1 MLSCRSA
8 DDKFA
13 LPASGVY
20 YQPSAADQTAMGR
33 ERPRTKMIALYG
45 KGGIGKSTVASN
57 LAAVLAM
64 QGRKVLLVGCDPK
77 HDSTIT
83 LVNKGPIRTVIN
95 QLGSQVRDASDIVME
110 GRFGM
115 HCIECGGPE
124 PGVGC
129 GGRGVS
135 RMFEILDDL
144 DLIARG
150 GYDVAIFDVLGDVV
164 CGGFAAPL
172 RQGRAEIVYIVVA
185 ESVMALF
192 AANNIAKA
200 VRRFSSN
207 GVALGGLIVNLWDR
221 TTKVGALEA
230 FASALRTRVIAYIPH
245 DPLVRRAEVVK
256 RPVVELAPDSE
267 VAATFCRL
275 ATEVLEDSVEV
286 HPVPTPV
293 EDNLFDDFIRE
304 VFGGDAP

>member
-1 MLSCRSA
+1 
-8 DDKFA
+8 
-13 LPASGVY
+13 
-20 YQPSAADQTAMGR
+20 MGQDR
-33 ERPRTKMIALYG
+33 LRTRMVALYG

-57 LAAVLAM
+57 LAAVFAIE
-64 QGRKVLLVGCDPK
+64 GRKVLLVGCDPK

-83 LVNKGPIRTVIN
+83 LVNGGPVRTVIN
-95 QLGSQVRDASDIVME
+95 QLGTRVRDASDILME

-144 DLIARG
+144 DLIRRG
-150 GYDVAIFDVLGDVV
+150 DYDVAVFDVLGDVV

-172 RQGRAEIVYIVVA
+172 RQGRAELVYIVVA

-200 VRRFSSN
+200 VRRFASN
-207 GVALGGLIVNLWDR
+207 GVALGGLIVNQKDPS
-221 TTKVGALEA
+221 TNVQALEA
-230 FASALRTRVIAYIPH
+230 FASALNTRILAYVPM
-245 DPLVRRAEVVK
+245 DPMVRKAEVVK
-256 RPVVELAPDSE
+256 RPVVEMAPDSE
-267 VAATFCRL
+267 VAATFRRL
-275 ATEVLEDSVEV
+275 ATQVLADSVEA
-286 HPVPTPV
+286 HPVPTPI
-293 EDNLFDDFIRE
+293 EDSRFDDFIRE
-304 VFGGDAP
+304 IFGEDRP

>member
-1 MLSCRSA
+1 
-8 DDKFA
+8 
-13 LPASGVY
+13 
-20 YQPSAADQTAMGR
+20 MGQD
-33 ERPRTKMIALYG
+33 RPRTRMVALYG

-57 LAAVLAM
+57 LSAVLAIE
-64 QGRKVLLVGCDPK
+64 GRKVLLVGCDPK

-83 LVNKGPIRTVIN
+83 LVNGGPVRTVIQ
-95 QLGSQVRDASDIVME
+95 QLGTRVRDASDIVME

-144 DLIARG
+144 DLIERG
-150 GYDVAIFDVLGDVV
+150 GYDVAVFDVLGDVV

-172 RQGRAEIVYIVVA
+172 RPGRAELVYIVVA

-200 VRRFSSN
+200 VRRFASN
-207 GVALGGLIVNLWDR
+207 GIALGGLIVNQRDS
-221 TTKVGALEA
+221 TTNMAALEA
-230 FASALRTRVIAYIPH
+230 FASALGTRILATIPV
-245 DPLVRRAEVVK
+245 DPMVRRAEVVK
-256 RPVVELAPDSE
+256 RPVVEIAPDSE
-267 VAATFCRL
+267 VARTFRRL
-275 ATEVLEDSVEV
+275 AADVLADSVES

-293 EDNLFDDFIRE
+293 EDSRFDDFIRE
-304 VFGGDAP
+304 IFREDAR

>member
-1 MLSCRSA
+1 M
-8 DDKFA
+8 D
-13 LPASGVY
+13 
-20 YQPSAADQTAMGR
+20 MGL

-57 LAAVLAM
+57 LAVVLALE
-64 QGRKVLLVGCDPK
+64 GRKVLLVGCDPK

-83 LVNKGPIRTVIN
+83 LVNGGPIRTVIN
-95 QLGSQVRDASDIVME
+95 QLGTRVRDASDILME
-110 GRFGM
+110 GRFGL

-144 DLIARG
+144 DLIRQG
-150 GYDVAIFDVLGDVV
+150 GYDVAVFDVLGDVV

-172 RQGRAEIVYIVVA
+172 RQGRAELVYIVVA

-200 VRRFSSN
+200 VRRFASN
-207 GVALGGLIVNLWDR
+207 GIGLGGLIVNQRDS
-221 TTKVGALEA
+221 TTNVAALEA
-230 FASALRTRVIAYIPH
+230 FAKALNTRIVAYIPA

-256 RPVVELAPDSE
+256 RPVVEMAPDSE
-267 VAATFCRL
+267 VALTFRCL
-275 ATEVLEDSVEV
+275 ANDVMRDSVGA
-286 HPVPTPV
+286 HPIPTPV
-293 EDNLFDDFIRE
+293 EDSRFDDFIRE
-304 VFGGDAP
+304 IFGEVAH

>member
-1 MLSCRSA
+1 MA
-8 DDKFA
+8 
-13 LPASGVY
+13 
-20 YQPSAADQTAMGR
+20 TN
-33 ERPRTKMIALYG
+33 RPRTRMVALYG

-57 LAAVLAM
+57 LSAVLALE
-64 QGRKVLLVGCDPK
+64 GRKVLLVGCDPK

-83 LVNKGPIRTVIN
+83 LVNGGPIRTVIA
-95 QLGSQVRDASDIVME
+95 QLGARVRDASDIVME

-144 DLIARG
+144 DLIERG
-150 GYDVAIFDVLGDVV
+150 GYDVAVFDVLGDVV

-172 RQGRAEIVYIVVA
+172 RQGRAELVYIVIA

-200 VRRFSSN
+200 VRRFASN
-207 GVALGGLIVNLWDR
+207 GIALGGLIVNQKDS
-221 TTKVGALEA
+221 TTNVAALEA
-230 FASALRTRVIAYIPH
+230 FASALGTRILATIPA
-245 DPLVRRAEVVK
+245 DPMVRRAEVVK
-256 RPVVELAPDSE
+256 RPVVEIAPDSE
-267 VAATFCRL
+267 VARTFRRL
-275 ATEVLEDSVEV
+275 AADVLADSVDA
-286 HPVPTPV
+286 HPIPTPV
-293 EDNLFDDFIRE
+293 EDSRFDDFIRE
-304 VFGGDAP
+304 IFGEQAP